1 LFAGLNPTFEAA
13 SVVFPFALNIDRV
26 TLSHPAIPAEFEKQ
40 FLPKIGKKRSS
51 ESDLLTCCLF
61 ILLTDFSPFQI
72 ALL

>member
-1 LFAGLNPTFEAA
+1 M
-13 SVVFPFALNIDRV
+13 
-26 TLSHPAIPAEFEKQ
+26 SHPVIPAEFEKQ